1 MLQLWWLWHQLELWF
16 EMSLHTI
23 LVIEID
29 TKGVKFIQTLHS
41 FFSYKNFHRKTDN
54 NLYS

>member
-16 EMSLHTI
+16 EMSLLTI
-23 LVIEID
+23 LVIELD
-29 TKGVKFIQTLHS
+29 TKGVVFFQTLHS
-41 FFSYKNFHRKTDN
+41 FLSYENLHRKTDN